1 MELKNYL
8 LVIFF
13 CIIASPALSS
23 EHKAQ
28 LEVGIFG
35 EAIEI
40 IHDPHNN
47 HPHKKEIKQIIE
59 LFTAQNNQNSQ
70 SVSETAK
77 ELDLYLKN
85 NKTVFST
92 LEDDRKKMIVFGNT
106 LDSIQQFHQNEKNNK
121 NSSTLPMVK
130 ELVRK
135 FEKTMDDYFA
145 GESTPKT
152 IERITQTTNQFNAL
166 TKAHEQSQS
175 HQAKPRAA
183 RKKSIV
189 RAPQQQSQASTVKSL
204 ISSYQAAI
212 NNEMKQTELLNR
224 ELDTKIEE
232 FKTNTPAQ
240 TIATPPTMWP
250 SNFDSLPTTS
260 QIVIANHEYREL
272 DRRLSAH
279 SNE

>member
-1 MELKNYL
+1 MELKKHL

-13 CIIASPALSS
+13 CIIASPALAS
-23 EHKAQ
+23 EQKAQ

-59 LFTAQNNQNSQ
+59 LFTAKNNKNSP
-70 SVSETAK
+70 SISETAK

-106 LDSIQQFHQNEKNNK
+106 LDSIQQFHQDEKNN
-121 NSSTLPMVK
+121 STIPMVK

-152 IERITQTTNQFNAL
+152 LERITHTTNQFNAL

-175 HQAKPRAA
+175 HQAQPRAA

-189 RAPQQQSQASTVKSL
+189 TAPQQQPQASTVKSL

-212 NNEMKQTELLNR
+212 NNEMKQTEILNK

-250 SNFDSLPTTS
+250 TNFDSLPTTS
-260 QIVIANHEYREL
+260 QMIIANREYREL
-272 DRRLSAH
+272 DRRMSTH